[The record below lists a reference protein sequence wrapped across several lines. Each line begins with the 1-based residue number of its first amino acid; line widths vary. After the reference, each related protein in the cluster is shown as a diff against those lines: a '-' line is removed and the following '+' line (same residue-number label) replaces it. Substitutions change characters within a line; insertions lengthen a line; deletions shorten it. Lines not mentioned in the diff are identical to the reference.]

1 MTMLVRLPF
10 LPERA
15 STFAND
21 VDALYFFLIVISI
34 FFTTLI
40 ATLIVVFAWRYRR
53 RAKDE
58 RGVPVHGS
66 LALELTWTLIPLVLV
81 FVIFGWG
88 ATIFFGMN
96 RPPSN
101 AMEISVVGKRWMW
114 KIQHPNGRREINE
127 LHVPVGVPV
136 QVTLTSEDVI
146 HSFYVPAFRIKKDA
160 IPGRYATT
168 WFEAT
173 KVGEYH
179 LFCSEY
185 CGTGHSG
192 MIGSVIVME
201 PAAFQAWLAGGP
213 PPASPVEAGRKLFND
228 LACAACH
235 QTESL
240 ARGPGLAGIF
250 GRKTLLSTGETAIA
264 DENYLR
270 ESIMR
275 PAEKV
280 VAGYQPVM
288 PTYQGQ
294 ISESDMLNLIAY
306 LRSLEADAAAPTPTR
321 AAGRE
326 KP

>member
-1 MTMLVRLPF
+1 MLSAPSNIADVVNGPILFVTAVSVFFLVSITAVMVYFAIRYSRRRNPKATDVHGHTVLEIAWTVIPTLLAFAMFWYGWVGYEFMKSPPADAMQVNVTARMWSWSYEYENGAKSDVLNIPVDKPVRLN
-10 LPERA
+10 L
-15 STFAND
+15 
-21 VDALYFFLIVISI
+21 
-34 FFTTLI
+34 
-40 ATLIVVFAWRYRR
+40 
-53 RAKDE
+53 K
-58 RGVPVHGS
+58 S
-66 LALELTWTLIPLVLV
+66 L
-81 FVIFGWG
+81 
-88 ATIFFGMN
+88 
-96 RPPSN
+96 
-101 AMEISVVGKRWMW
+101 
-114 KIQHPNGRREINE
+114 
-127 LHVPVGVPV
+127 
-136 QVTLTSEDVI
+136 DVI

-201 PAAFQAWLAGGP
+201 PTAFQAWLAGGP

-250 GRKTLLSTGETAIA
+250 GRKTLLSTGETVIA

-306 LRSLEADAAAPTPTR
+306 LRSLEADAAAPAPTR
-321 AAGRE
+321 EAGRE